1 MGITSKMKMIT
12 MTRNLAL
19 SQFRIPHLKTLARSG
34 SRINRP
40 LDDPNGISEDLGF
53 RSDLQESSQF
63 RISINQAFSQSDIS
77 ARALAE
83 AEYQDALASA
93 ARMIQPSSYN
103 FFT

>member
-1 MGITSKMKMIT
+1 MKINAMA
-12 MTRNLAL
+12 RNLTL

-40 LDDPNGISEDLGF
+40 LVDPNGISEDPGF
-53 RSDLQESSQF
+53 RFHKPEISQF
-63 RISINQAFSQSDIS
+63 RINIDRVFPRPNSS

-93 ARMIQPSSYN
+93 ARMIQPSSYK